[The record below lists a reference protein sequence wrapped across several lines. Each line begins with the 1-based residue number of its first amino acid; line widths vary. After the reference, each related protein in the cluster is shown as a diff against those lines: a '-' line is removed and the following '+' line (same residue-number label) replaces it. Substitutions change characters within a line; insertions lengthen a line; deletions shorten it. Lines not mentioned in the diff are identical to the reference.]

1 MKNMQTE
8 SDKKKIYEKPI
19 IRIVNIADSVQVLG
33 IGCKSIAPSG
43 ITGPAATPCI
53 PGVRCN
59 QPGS

>member
-1 MKNMQTE
+1 MRIE
-8 SDKKKIYEKPI
+8 RAEADKKKAYEKPI

-33 IGCKSIAPSG
+33 IGCKNTVIGTA
-43 ITGPAATPCI
+43 GPTTNPCI

>member
-1 MKNMQTE
+1 MRTE
-8 SDKKKIYEKPI
+8 KSEADKRKAYEKPI

-33 IGCKSIAPSG
+33 IGCKSMTVG
-43 ITGPAATPCI
+43 IMGPTTNPCI